1 MDRFSCP
8 QKQISLVDMNH
19 TDVIKYWF
27 SEKSRQHWFSSTPEI
42 DNEIKQRYEQLWIN
56 AASGKLNDWQDS
68 PQGCL
73 ALIIILDQFPLNMFR
88 DEAKSFQTE
97 ELAVEVALKAIDNG
111 YDEILNI
118 EELLFLFMPLMHSEN
133 LEHQNMQVKFF
144 EKYDFNDEYSKH
156 HRDIVKRF
164 GRFPHRNDILGRKS
178 SLKEIKY
185 LLSDSAFKG

>member
-88 DEAKSFQTE
+88 GKAKSFQTE
-97 ELAVEVALKAIDNG
+97 EMAVEVALKAIKKG
-111 YDEILNI
+111 YDEILNTD
-118 EELLFLFMPLMHSEN
+118 ELLFLFMPLMHSEN
-133 LEHQNMQVKFF
+133 LEHQNMQVKLF

-164 GRFPHRNDILGRKS
+164 GRFPHRNEILGRMS
-178 SLKEIKY
+178 TMVELDY
-185 LLSDSAFKG
+185 LLSDNAFKG

>member
-8 QKQISLVDMNH
+8 QKQISLLDMNH

-88 DEAKSFQTE
+88 GEAKSFQTE

-111 YDEILNI
+111 YDEILNT

-133 LEHQNMQVKFF
+133 LEHQNMQVKLF

-178 SLKEIKY
+178 STDEAEY

>member
-8 QKQISLVDMNH
+8 EKQISLVDMNH
-19 TDVIKYWF
+19 TNVIKYWF

-88 DEAKSFQTE
+88 GEAKSFQTE

-111 YDEILNI
+111 YDEILNT

-133 LEHQNMQVKFF
+133 LEHQNMQVKLF

-164 GRFPHRNDILGRKS
+164 GRFPHRNEILGRMS
-178 SLKEIKY
+178 TMVELDY
-185 LLSDSAFKG
+185 LLSDNAFKG

>member
-97 ELAVEVALKAIDNG
+97 ELAVEVALKAIDNY

-118 EELLFLFMPLMHSEN
+118 DELLFLFMPLMHSEN
-133 LEHQNMQVKFF
+133 LEHQNMQVKLF

-164 GRFPHRNDILGRKS
+164 GRFPHRNEILGRMS
-178 SLKEIKY
+178 TMVELDY
-185 LLSDSAFKG
+185 LLSDNAFKG

>member
-111 YDEILNI
+111 YDEILNT

-133 LEHQNMQVKFF
+133 LEHQNMQVKLF

-164 GRFPHRNDILGRKS
+164 GRFPHRNEILGRMS
-178 SLKEIKY
+178 TMVELDY
-185 LLSDSAFKG
+185 LLSDNAFKG

>member
-8 QKQISLVDMNH
+8 HKQISSVDMNH
-19 TDVIKYWF
+19 SDVIKYWF

-56 AASGKLNDWQDS
+56 AASGELDDWQDS

-73 ALIIILDQFPLNMFR
+73 ALIIVLDQFPLNMFR
-88 DEAKSFQTE
+88 GEAKSFQTE
-97 ELAVEVALKAIDNG
+97 ELAVKVALKAIDNG
-111 YDEILNI
+111 YDEILNT

-133 LEHQNMQVKFF
+133 LEHQNMQVKLF

-178 SLKEIKY
+178 SADEIEY

>member
-1 MDRFSCP
+1 
-8 QKQISLVDMNH
+8 MNH
-19 TDVIKYWF
+19 SDVIKYWF

-42 DNEIKQRYEQLWIN
+42 DNEIKRRYEMLWMS
-56 AASGKLNDWQDS
+56 AASGELDDWQDS

-73 ALIIILDQFPLNMFR
+73 ALIIVLDQFPLNMFR
-88 DEAKSFQTE
+88 GETKGFQTE
-97 ELAVEVALKAIDNG
+97 NIAVEVALKAIDNG
-111 YDEILNI
+111 YDENLNA

-133 LEHQNMQVKFF
+133 LEHQDIQVKLF

-156 HRDIVKRF
+156 HRNIVKRF

-178 SLKEIKY
+178 STDEIEY

>member
-8 QKQISLVDMNH
+8 HKQISSVDMNH
-19 TDVIKYWF
+19 SDVIKYWF
-27 SEKSRQHWFSSTPEI
+27 SEKSRQYWFSSTPEI

-56 AASGKLNDWQDS
+56 AASGELDDWQDS

-73 ALIIILDQFPLNMFR
+73 ALIIVLDQFPLNMFR
-88 DEAKSFQTE
+88 GEAKSFQTE

-111 YDEILNI
+111 YDETLNT

-133 LEHQNMQVKFF
+133 LEHQNIQVKLF

-156 HRDIVKRF
+156 HRNIVKRF

-178 SLKEIKY
+178 STDEAEY

>member
-88 DEAKSFQTE
+88 DC
-97 ELAVEVALKAIDNG
+97 
-111 YDEILNI
+111 
-118 EELLFLFMPLMHSEN
+118 LLYTSPSP
-133 LEHQNMQVKFF
+133 
-144 EKYDFNDEYSKH
+144 
-156 HRDIVKRF
+156 RDR
-164 GRFPHRNDILGRKS
+164 G
-178 SLKEIKY
+178 
-185 LLSDSAFKG
+185 

>member
-8 QKQISLVDMNH
+8 EKQISLVDMNH
-19 TDVIKYWF
+19 TNVIKYWF

-88 DEAKSFQTE
+88 GEAKSFQTE

-111 YDEILNI
+111 YDEILNT

-133 LEHQNMQVKFF
+133 LEHQNMQVKLF

-178 SLKEIKY
+178 STDEAEY

>member
-8 QKQISLVDMNH
+8 HKQISSVDMNH
-19 TDVIKYWF
+19 SDVIKYWF
-27 SEKSRQHWFSSTPEI
+27 SEKSRQYWFSSTPEI

-56 AASGKLNDWQDS
+56 AASGELDDWQDS

-73 ALIIILDQFPLNMFR
+73 ALIIVLDQFPLNMFR
-88 DEAKSFQTE
+88 GEAKSFQTE

-111 YDEILNI
+111 YDETLNT

-133 LEHQNMQVKFF
+133 LEHQNMQVKLF

-156 HRDIVKRF
+156 HRDIVKKF

-178 SLKEIKY
+178 STDEVEY

>member
-1 MDRFSCP
+1 
-8 QKQISLVDMNH
+8 MNH

-56 AASGKLNDWQDS
+56 AASGELDDWQDS

-73 ALIIILDQFPLNMFR
+73 ALIIVLDQFPLNMFR
-88 DEAKSFQTE
+88 GEAKSFQTE

-111 YDEILNI
+111 YDETLNT

-133 LEHQNMQVKFF
+133 LEHQNMQVKLF

-156 HRDIVKRF
+156 HRDIVKKF

-178 SLKEIKY
+178 STDEAEY

>member
-8 QKQISLVDMNH
+8 HKQISSVDMNH
-19 TDVIKYWF
+19 SDVIKYWF
-27 SEKSRQHWFSSTPEI
+27 SEKSRQYWFSSTPEI

-56 AASGKLNDWQDS
+56 AASGELDDWQDS

-73 ALIIILDQFPLNMFR
+73 ALIIVLDQFPLNMFR
-88 DEAKSFQTE
+88 GEAKSFQTE

-111 YDEILNI
+111 YDETLNT

-133 LEHQNMQVKFF
+133 LEHQNMQVKLF

-156 HRDIVKRF
+156 HRDIVKKF

-178 SLKEIKY
+178 STDEAEY

>member
-8 QKQISLVDMNH
+8 HKQISSVDMNH
-19 TDVIKYWF
+19 SDVIKYWF
-27 SEKSRQHWFSSTPEI
+27 SEKSRQYWFSSTPEI

-56 AASGKLNDWQDS
+56 AASGELDDWQDS

-73 ALIIILDQFPLNMFR
+73 ALIIVLDQFPLNMFR
-88 DEAKSFQTE
+88 GEAKSFQTE

-111 YDEILNI
+111 YDETLNT
-118 EELLFLFMPLMHSEN
+118 EELLFLFIPLMHSEN
-133 LEHQNMQVKFF
+133 LEHQNMQVKLF

-156 HRDIVKRF
+156 HRDIVKKF

-178 SLKEIKY
+178 STDEAEY